1 MVPLTFVSTEKEHV
15 MKVLQPKVSGL
26 VAALLIGA
34 WVPAF
39 AATPEESGAQQPA
52 AQTPAQLIQEKIGEV
67 CARHDKDQDGFIST
81 SEWKDGLKKDDKAFK
96 TADSNRDGRLDMKEC
111 NKGLGS

>member
-1 MVPLTFVSTEKEHV
+1 

-26 VAALLIGA
+26 LAALLIGA

-39 AATPEESGAQQPA
+39 AATPEESEAQQPA
-52 AQTPAQLIQEKIGEV
+52 AETPAQLIQEKIGEV
-67 CARHDKDQDGFIST
+67 CARHDKDQDGFISA

-96 TADSNRDGRLDMKEC
+96 SADAKPGRAPGHE
-111 NKGLGS
+111 GVQQGPG